1 MNHLQVGSLWHNILR
16 WNWNEWLHWMLQRIF
31 FFFSVNIDNKA
42 GWRSQKQFFFLDFF
56 LINEV
61 IAFQKAAAGISKPSN
76 HFEIDRCE
84 GDFCTEADL
93 DANVRLR
100 VLQLRASEV
109 PEFKGLCLVP
119 AFDSQV
125 LRKTLEVRFYLFKEI
140 FLLKYFFWLQNALR
154 CQVLN
159 NSSEGYSRN
168 GRMQWNSETEKK

>member
-1 MNHLQVGSLWHNILR
+1 MKVTKA
-16 WNWNEWLHWMLQRIF
+16 IF
-31 FFFSVNIDNKA
+31 FSWLF
-42 GWRSQKQFFFLDFF
+42 W
-56 LINEV
+56 INEV

-140 FLLKYFFWLQNALR
+140 FLLKYFFWLQNA
-154 CQVLN
+154 
-159 NSSEGYSRN
+159 
-168 GRMQWNSETEKK
+168 